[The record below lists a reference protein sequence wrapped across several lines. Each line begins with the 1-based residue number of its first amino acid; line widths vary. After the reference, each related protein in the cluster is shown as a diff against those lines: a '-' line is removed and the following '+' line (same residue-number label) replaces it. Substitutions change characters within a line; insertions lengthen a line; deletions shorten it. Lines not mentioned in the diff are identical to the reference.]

1 MSRHAPRQRGGF
13 YMARGWPLKRR
24 KEKPPAGPHPARA
37 ALLQVFME
45 AGAFVHNLAHRQGQ
59 RVPYGGVSPV

>member
-1 MSRHAPRQRGGF
+1 MRWRQRENPAG
-13 YMARGWPLKRR
+13 
-24 KEKPPAGPHPARA
+24 EKPPAGPHPARA